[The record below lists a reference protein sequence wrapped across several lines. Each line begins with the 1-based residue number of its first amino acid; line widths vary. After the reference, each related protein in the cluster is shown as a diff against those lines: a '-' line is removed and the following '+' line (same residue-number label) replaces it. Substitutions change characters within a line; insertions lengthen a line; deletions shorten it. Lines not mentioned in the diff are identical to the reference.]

1 MKFIV
6 NTLEETRALASKF
19 SKTLKNGDVVL
30 LNGDLGAGKTTFT
43 QLVFSCLG
51 VKEVVNSPTFA
62 ILKSYQGKFKL
73 HHFDTY
79 RITTEEAIEAG
90 FDEILEDKNS
100 VIFIEWSENIAP
112 LLPNKTIVVNIKLVG
127 ESIREF
133 EFVGGDFE

>member
-90 FDEILEDKNS
+90 FDEVLEDKNS

>member
-1 MKFIV
+1 MKYIV
-6 NTLEETRALASKF
+6 KSIEETRVLAQEF
-19 SKTLKNGDVVL
+19 SQTLKLGDVVL

-62 ILKSYQGKFKL
+62 ILKSYQGRFTL

-90 FDEILEDKNS
+90 FDEVLEDKNS

-112 LLPNKTIVVNIKLVG
+112 LLPLNCKIVNIKLLD
-127 ESIREF
+127 ETTREF
-133 EFVGGDFE
+133 EMV

>member
-1 MKFIV
+1 MKYIV
-6 NTLEETRALASKF
+6 KSIEETRVLAENF
-19 SKTLKNGDVVL
+19 SQTLKLGDVVL

-51 VKEVVNSPTFA
+51 VKDVVNSPTFA
-62 ILKSYQGKFKL
+62 ILKSYQGKFTL

-90 FDEILEDKNS
+90 FDEILEDRNS

-112 LLPNKTIVVNIKLVG
+112 LLPINTKVVNIKLLDC
-127 ESIREF
+127 ETREF
-133 EFVGGDFE
+133 EIV